1 MDEGIAHYL
10 RAVHQL
16 AVGSQTAEK
25 IKLAIGSVIPNGAE
39 PDMEVRGRHLV
50 TGLPTSIKVS
60 AAEVRS
66 AVMPAVREIIQG
78 IRDTLEQTP
87 PELSSDI
94 ARDGILLAGGGTML
108 EGFADLVGAET
119 GMPVHAAE
127 SPLTCV
133 AYGSGQALAHLDTL
147 ARSSRQRSYA
157 PAGDW
162 RTA

>member
-16 AVGSQTAEK
+16 AIGSQTAEK
-25 IKLAIGSVIPNGAE
+25 IKLTIASVTPNGNE
-39 PDMEVRGRHLV
+39 PEMQVRGRHLV
-50 TGLPTSIKVS
+50 SGLPTSISIS

-108 EGFADLVGAET
+108 QGFADLVGAET
-119 GMPVHAAE
+119 GMPVHSAE

-133 AYGSGQALAHLDTL
+133 ASGSGQALAHLDTL
-147 ARSSRQRSYA
+147 ARSSRPRSYA
-157 PAGDW
+157 ASGDW